1 MEWGLEQKYNVTAV
15 EVAPMGFTCIDLLV
29 VSGQST
35 ELWSSEK
42 PFCEEYEWLPPACW
56 EEPGRALD
64 AWSASKSHCGQCPG
78 PVLGT
83 STPAKHSCWSGGCI
97 LTQWLYLAK
106 QSTMVNCT
114 NGVAMCAV
122 HSSSS
127 VDISDVGMKGVTA
140 VFIWEQSCAVAS
152 LDDCHFHVK
161 NSLVHC
167 EIFREKRSLIRSELS
182 QGHHLERAGAAL
194 L

>member
-1 MEWGLEQKYNVTAV
+1 
-15 EVAPMGFTCIDLLV
+15 
-29 VSGQST
+29 
-35 ELWSSEK
+35 
-42 PFCEEYEWLPPACW
+42 
-56 EEPGRALD
+56 
-64 AWSASKSHCGQCPG
+64 
-78 PVLGT
+78 
-83 STPAKHSCWSGGCI
+83 
-97 LTQWLYLAK
+97 
-106 QSTMVNCT
+106 MVNCT